1 MAVAAVWQAGGEGK
15 WGGVRCSSGRSW
27 RRKANDGGW
36 REERQARGGGLRGGG
51 AAAKAVPSILWPRC
65 FEQQEGGDGVANA
78 LGPLG
83 GRDVLLAVR
92 C

>member
-1 MAVAAVWQAGGEGK
+1 MAVAAVWQAGGEGE
-15 WGGVRCSSGRSW
+15 WGGVRCSSRRSW

-51 AAAKAVPSILWPRC
+51 AAAKAVPSILC
-65 FEQQEGGDGVANA
+65 FEQREGGDGVANA

>member
-1 MAVAAVWQAGGEGK
+1 MAVAAVWQAGGEGE

-36 REERQARGGGLRGGG
+36 REERQARGGSLRGGG

-65 FEQQEGGDGVANA
+65 FE
-78 LGPLG
+78 
-83 GRDVLLAVR
+83 
-92 C
+92 